1 VIDVG
6 DILRRSSNIGM
17 TMISERLTSQEMWT
31 KFTELG
37 FGRAP
42 NTNFPG
48 VAEGRLRPWER
59 WRPIERAT
67 MAYGYGLSASLL
79 QVAHAYTVFARDGDM
94 VSLTLVRRQG
104 KPTSV
109 QVFSPAVASAVSA
122 MLEDAAGPDGA
133 KLAQVQ
139 AYRVAGKS
147 GTARKLVNGKYSTK
161 QYRSSFVGYAPASN
175 PRIVVAISIDE
186 PDSGVYYGGRVA
198 APVFSEV
205 VASSLRR
212 LGVQPD
218 APLEPVLAAGPDEG
232 STR

>member
-1 VIDVG
+1 
-6 DILRRSSNIGM
+6 
-17 TMISERLTSQEMWT
+17 
-31 KFTELG
+31 
-37 FGRAP
+37 
-42 NTNFPG
+42 
-48 VAEGRLRPWER
+48 
-59 WRPIERAT
+59 
-67 MAYGYGLSASLL
+67 
-79 QVAHAYTVFARDGDM
+79 M